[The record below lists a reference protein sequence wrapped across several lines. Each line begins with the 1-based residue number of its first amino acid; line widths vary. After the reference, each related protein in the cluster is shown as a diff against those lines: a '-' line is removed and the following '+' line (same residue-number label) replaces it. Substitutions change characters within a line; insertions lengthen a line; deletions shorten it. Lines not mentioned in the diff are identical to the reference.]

1 MAQRTSDQVFHVFD
15 QTGERAQEFA
25 QQSSANLTLMA
36 EAGSIM
42 VRGMQDFSQESLRVM
57 QGRLQQNLNA
67 FAALTRCRSLSD
79 LMAVQNE
86 LMRDRLQVRSGGA
99 RRLAAIATKVADEA
113 TQATSSSE
121 AKQTRR
127 RAA

>member
-1 MAQRTSDQVFHVFD
+1 MFD

-42 VRGMQDFSQESLRVM
+42 VRGLQDLSQESLRVM

-79 LMAVQNE
+79 LM
-86 LMRDRLQVRSGGA
+86 DR
-99 RRLAAIATKVADEA
+99 
-113 TQATSSSE
+113 SE
-121 AKQTRR
+121 
-127 RAA
+127 